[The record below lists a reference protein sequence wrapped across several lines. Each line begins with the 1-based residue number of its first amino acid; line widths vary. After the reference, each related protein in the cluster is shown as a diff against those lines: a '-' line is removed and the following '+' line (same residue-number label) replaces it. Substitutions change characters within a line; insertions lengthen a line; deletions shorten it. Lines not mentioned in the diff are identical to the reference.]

1 MSMTALRAA
10 IAAAATVPVLAFA
23 APTVTAAP
31 VPLPVPVQPTFY
43 NPQQGP
49 FGAAATCA
57 PNLLIPF
64 FGGIAFNIC
73 WA

>member
-1 MSMTALRAA
+1 MSRTALRAA
-10 IAAAATVPVLAFA
+10 VAAAAAVPALVLAPQALA
-23 APTVTAAP
+23 ATDPPLSAP
-31 VPLPVPVQPTFY
+31 LRPAVY

-49 FGAAATCA
+49 YGAAVTCA

-64 FGGIAFNIC
+64 FGGVAFNIC